1 MKELTTDHL
10 FTIGEI
16 VEDADLVSVFEM
28 FKNTT
33 EKDSE
38 KVGMQVLVK
47 MLAGISKHARTK
59 FYVLMGELTETDAE
73 TVKNQSIP
81 QTVKQIKELFTTGE
95 NGKLI
100 KDFFG

>member
-1 MKELTTDHL
+1 MKELTTDNL

-38 KVGMQVLVK
+38 KASVSWKAPL
-47 MLAGISKHARTK
+47 GIR
-59 FYVLMGELTETDAE
+59 M
-73 TVKNQSIP
+73 
-81 QTVKQIKELFTTGE
+81 
-95 NGKLI
+95 
-100 KDFFG
+100 